1 MPGRP
6 PIVAMMPNST
16 SSGRAT
22 LRRCA
27 PTWRGHTVG
36 VAREDRRAAYERL
49 RAAHLNAV
57 RGSLEDHVARLD
69 WPRERIER
77 YRTERLRS
85 LLGWA
90 RERAPFHA
98 ARMAGID
105 PATATVDDLAR
116 LPPMVKQEAQDEWDA
131 IVTTPDIDRTGAE
144 RVLARQRW
152 FSYTP
157 TGQQVFSSGGSS
169 GVRGVYVWDWEQ
181 FVTLACLAW
190 RWQARAE
197 RVSGSGGRPARLAV
211 LEAGEPPHASTPLFD
226 VATAPS
232 METVVIPAAV
242 PFDQVLRAVADAR
255 PTHLVGYASVIGRLA
270 RAAIA
275 GELDIR
281 PVRVSTNSEPLSEED
296 RDAIVAAWGAPVHN
310 LWGST
315 EIGVQAVGCGHDDG
329 LHICEDEVILERV
342 DPAGRPVGPDEPATR
357 TLATGLAGRTFPFI
371 RYDLGDEVTLL
382 PGRCACGSPMLRVAD
397 IAGRRDDDFRYGART
412 VPASAFRH
420 VLGTDPLISEY
431 QVRQTAGGAD
441 VLVVGSPDVPAVAAA
456 LASSLRPYGLSNP
469 EIRLDV
475 VAQIPRHAS
484 TGKLK
489 RFIALSDQLAARADL
504 PTENHRNG

>member
-1 MPGRP
+1 MRVP
-6 PIVAMMPNST
+6 
-16 SSGRAT
+16 
-22 LRRCA
+22 
-27 PTWRGHTVG
+27 H
-36 VAREDRRAAYERL
+36 EDPKAVYKHL
-49 RAAHLNAV
+49 RAAHLHAV
-57 RGSLEDHVARLD
+57 RASLEDHVARLE
-69 WPRERIER
+69 WPRQRIER
-77 YRTERLRS
+77 YQTDRLRS
-85 LLGWA
+85 LLAFA
-90 RERAPFHA
+90 RERSPFHV
-98 ARMAGID
+98 ARMADID
-105 PATATVDDLAR
+105 PATATVEDLGL
-116 LPPMVKQEAQDEWDA
+116 LPLMVKQDAQDEWDA
-131 IVTTPDIDRTGAE
+131 IVTTPDIDRAGAE
-144 RVLARQRW
+144 RVLAQQRW

-157 TGQQVFSSGGSS
+157 AGHQVFSSGGSS
-169 GVRGVYVWDWEQ
+169 GVRGVYLWDWEQ

-197 RVSGSGGRPARLAV
+197 RAARSDLQPARLAV

-226 VATAPS
+226 VATMPL
-232 METVVIPAAV
+232 METVVIPAAA

-255 PTHLVGYASVIGRLA
+255 PTHLVGYASVIGHLA
-270 RAAIA
+270 RATIA

-296 RDAIVAAWGAPVHN
+296 RDAIDTAWGAAVHN

-315 EIGVQAVGCGHDDG
+315 EIGVQAVGCGHGDG

-342 DPAGRPVGPDEPATR
+342 DSAGRPVGPDEPAVR

-382 PGRCACGSPMLRVAD
+382 PGRCGCGSSMVRIAD
-397 IAGRRDDDFRYGART
+397 IAGRRDDDFRYGERM

-441 VLVVGSPDVPAVAAA
+441 LLVVGSPDVSAATSA
-456 LASSLRPYGLSNP
+456 LISALRPYGLLNP
-469 EIRLDV
+469 EIRVSV
-475 VAQIPRHAS
+475 VEQIPRQAS

-489 RFIALSDQLAARADL
+489 RFIALS
-504 PTENHRNG
+504 G